1 MLEPLSGYLT
11 LAANL
16 KNDSLNH
23 GKAYNF
29 GPTSNQNYPVSEL
42 IDEMSKYWKQVK
54 WSDVSKKEVHP
65 HEAELLKLN
74 CDKAQF
80 DLDWRP
86 TLEFKETVKM
96 TVEWYKKYYQNKE
109 NSLYNFSITQIN
121 EYLQLAK
128 SRDIAWTKND

>member
-1 MLEPLSGYLT
+1 MKSKIYIKYKDGILDPQGT
-11 LAANL
+11 VTNKAL
-16 KNDSLNH
+16 KSIGMKNIDSISI
-23 GKAYNF
+23 GKFIEINF
-29 GPTSNQNYPVSEL
+29 N
-42 IDEMSKYWKQVK
+42 
-54 WSDVSKKEVHP
+54 DVSKKEAHP

-74 CDKAQF
+74 CDKALF

-109 NSLYNFSITQIN
+109 KSLYNFSIAQIN
-121 EYLQLAK
+121 EYIQLAK